1 MLHIFLPAMK
11 KKLFTMLVCAIH
23 VRVSCESIH
32 LKRGCTYNIITVLD
46 GSQLIFIFKI
56 ITLYNFILTLLV
68 SLLLLV
74 ALPLALCDDRTAD
87 TATYVA
93 MQYIALP
100 LVYQSNGK
108 MMS

>member
-1 MLHIFLPAMK
+1 MLHVFLPAMK

-56 ITLYNFILTLLV
+56 ITLYSFILTLLV

-74 ALPLALCDDRTAD
+74 ALPLALCDDRTALLQRD
-87 TATYVA
+87 
-93 MQYIALP
+93 
-100 LVYQSNGK
+100 
-108 MMS
+108 